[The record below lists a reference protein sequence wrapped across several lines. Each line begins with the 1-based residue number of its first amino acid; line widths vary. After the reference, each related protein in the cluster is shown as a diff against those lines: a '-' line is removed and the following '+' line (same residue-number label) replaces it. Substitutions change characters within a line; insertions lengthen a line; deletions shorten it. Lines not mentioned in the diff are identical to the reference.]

1 MNQNSTDSP
10 KSHRFLERLSESR
23 YFTISLLFHVLLV
36 IVAGTIVL
44 VQRNSETDEGMAGE
58 VPNFSTEPKPPE
70 PLREDTGPREKEIT
84 FAVPTTESPKPTQ
97 PPTTTPPIPIPI
109 NTPVTFNGKNPFKL
123 PAPVNVDDSVLN
135 SATVPGVDAKEM
147 GLRFMKDGATG
158 RVMFKGKSGAPQPT
172 APTEDAVLKGLKWL
186 RDHQNEDGSWGE
198 KNKAAMTGLA
208 VLCFLGHGELPDTS
222 KDFGF
227 SVNRGVQ
234 WLVDGG
240 TKYGGRLSMTRDNW
254 GADNTGVYEHA
265 IATYALGEFYT
276 LTADQRVLEVLR
288 KAVAFIVAGQGPDG
302 GWTYRYDKTQGDT
315 SVSGWQVQAL
325 KAAHLTK
332 QNFPGVEKALDQ
344 AMLNFDRVQGPNG
357 GYGYRGPEDR
367 YSLTGVGVLSELFW
381 REKRNKD
388 LQHSVDFILKKTEKE
403 FPLRYQG
410 EKGDLYAWYYH
421 GQAMLMYGGAAWTNW
436 NRHFSTEIVQ
446 AQGPA
451 GDWPPMQAAG
461 VGNLQNAQSLNGQVY
476 RTTFC
481 VLMLEVYYRYLP
493 INQTEAGPV
502 LPKMAAR

>member
-1 MNQNSTDSP
+1 MNQNNTDSP
-10 KSHRFLERLSESR
+10 KPHRFLERFSESR

-44 VQRNSETDEGMAGE
+44 VQRHTETDEGMAGE
-58 VPNFSTEPKPPE
+58 VLPPNEVQPRQETVTEETGPTEKNVTVMVPNTETPKPSQ
-70 PLREDTGPREKEIT
+70 
-84 FAVPTTESPKPTQ
+84 PTPNN
-97 PPTTTPPIPIPI
+97 PPTPIPIRI
-109 NTPVTFNGKNPFKL
+109 PVIFSEKGPVSL
-123 PAPVNVDDSVLN
+123 PGQPTVDDSALANLV
-135 SATVPGVDAKEM
+135 VPGVDAKEL

-158 RVMFKGKSGAPQPT
+158 RVMFKGKSGPQPT
-172 APTEDAVLKGLKWL
+172 IVTEDAVIKGLKWL

-208 VLCFLGHGELPDTS
+208 MLCFLGHGELPDSS
-222 KDFGF
+222 KEFGLA
-227 SVNRGVQ
+227 VNRGVQ

-240 TKYGGRLSMTRDNW
+240 TTYEGRLSMTKGNW

-265 IATYALGEFYT
+265 IATYALGEYYT
-276 LTADQRVLEVLR
+276 LSADQRVLEVLKR
-288 KAVAFIVAGQGPDG
+288 AVAFIVAGQGPDG

-332 QNFPGVEKALDQ
+332 LNLPGVDGALDQ
-344 AMLNFDRVQGPNG
+344 AMKNFDRVQGPNG

-367 YSLTGVGVLSELFW
+367 YSLTGVGLLSELFW
-381 REKRNKD
+381 REKRDKD
-388 LQHSVDFILKKTEKE
+388 LHRSVDFILNKTEKE
-403 FPLRYQG
+403 LPLRYQG
-410 EKGDLYAWYYH
+410 EHGDLYAWYYH
-421 GQAMLMYGGAAWTNW
+421 GQALLMYGGGAWSNW
-436 NRHFSTEIVQ
+436 NRHFSNEIVQ
-446 AQGPA
+446 AQGPS
-451 GDWPPMQAAG
+451 GDWPPMKAAG

-493 INQTEAGPV
+493 VNRTETGPA